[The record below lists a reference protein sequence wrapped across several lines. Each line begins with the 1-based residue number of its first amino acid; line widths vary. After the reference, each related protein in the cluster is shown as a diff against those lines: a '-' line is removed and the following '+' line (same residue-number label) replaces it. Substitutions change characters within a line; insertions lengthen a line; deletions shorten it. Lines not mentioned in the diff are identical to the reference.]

1 MVQEADR
8 EADLPA
14 QQPAPRQAARVP
26 APHVDA
32 RRSCRPAEP
41 PAQGSPPAVRLIWR
55 VRDRQTFVE
64 LRRSRQRV
72 RCDTLMVARVAPRT
86 GSSEPP
92 RVAFAI
98 GRKLGGAVARNRLR
112 RRLRAAFTLAAAD
125 GRVPAGSYLATALPA
140 AMAAPFSQLSDDV
153 TTAMSMMGHEAG
165 GRA

>member
-1 MVQEADR
+1 
-8 EADLPA
+8 
-14 QQPAPRQAARVP
+14 
-26 APHVDA
+26 
-32 RRSCRPAEP
+32 
-41 PAQGSPPAVRLIWR
+41 
-55 VRDRQTFVE
+55 
-64 LRRSRQRV
+64 
-72 RCDTLMVARVAPRT
+72 MVARVAPRT